1 MPQIY
6 VMLSPHAQRL
16 LGEKVDEFFEEIDK
30 VVTEQVVS
38 LWQVIPHDVTCSGV
52 YLAYTRNEAD
62 VQIELRYTVGNAIY
76 KPGEVFAYGNVFDP
90 SIAEQSELIERV
102 MQGIA
107 PFLAENQI
115 ICSMW
120 CKPYA
125 NSKFE
130 IP

>member
-16 LGEKVDEFFEEIDK
+16 LGEKVDEFFDK
-30 VVTEQVVS
+30 VYKVTTEHVVS
-38 LWQVIPHDVTCSGV
+38 LWRVPPHDIACSGV
-52 YLAYTRNEAD
+52 YLAYTRNETD

-76 KPGEVFAYGNVFDP
+76 KPGEVFDP
-90 SIAEQSELIERV
+90 SITEQSELIERV

-130 IP
+130 ILRSSD